1 MDGQITVVPSHTP
14 DGLSSRPVSE
24 LISRYCLILLQLS
37 LIAAI
42 VYLFRIEQQRHFLP
56 TLCYIS
62 VGFAIHFWLPAS
74 LRQPFFAAL
83 SVGSVLFVMGATN
96 GIYVLAISGV
106 CISVCYLPVSV
117 RLQMVLLATLGA
129 ALVAFRSLYSWP
141 FWPVLGSILMF
152 RLLIFAREH
161 AKQKSKSRFS
171 SVVSYFFMVPNVC
184 FPFFPVVDFKT
195 FQTSWYN
202 DDEWKIY
209 QQGIVWIVRGITHL
223 LLYRLIRVNLV
234 PDAANLQSFPQLTI
248 FAATNYALYLQV
260 SGQFHLITGLLHL
273 FGFNLPRTHHN
284 FFLASSFSDIWRRIN
299 IYWKDFMS
307 KMFFFPAFFFLRQR
321 GSSAGIAIA
330 LSVFWVFV
338 CTWLLHSWQTFW
350 LMGRFPITLNDA
362 CLWIGAGAC
371 VAINAV
377 YDSRRG
383 QRTPPGPW
391 LFALSLSVR
400 TVSMFVLVSLFW
412 ACWTKPAFLNAVREV
427 ASNSESRSGLMVV
440 LFILLGAM
448 AVGMILIYFY
458 QVRNKPARAPRELD
472 FYQSVKLHAS
482 GMAAFLALTQIVTE
496 NQPDATFSKFL
507 SNLRTDR
514 VAAHEVQLRG
524 YYEDLNTAVIQAGP
538 LLQSFSSDGEL
549 QRIQAQGF
557 EKISRPADRYQSLE
571 LIPGMTTDLNGSA
584 ISINQFGMRDRST
597 LTMAKPTDTTRIAI
611 VGSSIV
617 MGYGVTDEQVFCRV
631 FETLLNDSRPQQQKH
646 IEVLNF
652 GVGKQWAPHRLIRI
666 QRQVVRFSP
675 DILIYV
681 AHQDELSELAAYAGM
696 LITDRMKLPSD
707 HFDAVA
713 AKAGIVPEMPP
724 GEIYSR
730 LMQAQSGLLSAV
742 YRTIVDECRD
752 HRIQPIWIYM
762 PIPDPNSAV
771 IGSQLIPVAKA
782 AGFDVYDLSEWHQN
796 QDGLFPAPGDHHP
809 TAKGHKLIAES
820 LLELFRQNSSILSE

>member
-1 MDGQITVVPSHTP
+1 MDDQNAVVPSLTP

-56 TLCYIS
+56 TLCYIL
-62 VGFAIHFWLPAS
+62 VGFAIHCWLPLA

-96 GIYVLAISGV
+96 GFYVLAISGV
-106 CISVCYLPVSV
+106 CISVCYLPVSA
-117 RLQMVLLATLGA
+117 RLQTVLLATLGA

-161 AKQKSKSRFS
+161 AKQKLTSRFS

-209 QQGIVWIVRGITHL
+209 QRGIVWIVRGITHL

-234 PDAANLQSFPQLTI
+234 PDADNLQSFQQLAI
-248 FAATNYALYLQV
+248 FAVTNYALYLQV
-260 SGQFHLITGLLHL
+260 SGQFHIITGLLHL

-330 LSVFWVFV
+330 LSVFWVFI

-371 VAINAV
+371 VAINAI

-383 QRTPPGPW
+383 ERIPLGPW

-412 ACWTKPAFLNAVREV
+412 ACWTKPAFLNSVREV
-427 ASNSESRSGLMVV
+427 ASNSDAQSGLMVV
-440 LFILLGAM
+440 LFVLLGAM
-448 AVGMILIYFY
+448 AVGMFMIYFNRL
-458 QVRNKPARAPRELD
+458 RNKAASAPRELD
-472 FYQSVKLHAS
+472 FYHSVKLHAS
-482 GMAAFLALTQIVTE
+482 VMAAFLALTQVATE
-496 NQPDATFSKFL
+496 NLPDATFSKFL
-507 SNLRTDR
+507 SDLRTDR
-514 VAAHEVQLRG
+514 VAAHEVPLRG

-538 LLQSFSSDGEL
+538 LLQSFSNEGEL

-557 EKISRPADRYQSLE
+557 EKISRPADRYQGLE

-597 LTMAKPTDTTRIAI
+597 LTSAKPPDTTRIAI

-631 FETLLNDSRPQQQKH
+631 FETLVNDSRPQQQKH
-646 IEVLNF
+646 IDVLNF

-681 AHQDELSELAAYAGM
+681 AHQDEFSELPAYTGM
-696 LITDRMKLPSD
+696 LIADRMKLPSN
-707 HFDAVA
+707 HFDDVA
-713 AKAGIVPEMPP
+713 AKTGAVPEMPP

-730 LMQAQSGLLSAV
+730 LMRAQPDLLSAV
-742 YRTIVDECRD
+742 YQTIADECQD
-752 HRIQPIWIYM
+752 HQILPIWIYM
-762 PIPDPNSAV
+762 PIPDPNSAS
-771 IGSQLIPVAKA
+771 IGTQLIPIAKA
-782 AGFDVYDLSEWHQN
+782 AGFDVYDLSDWHQN

-809 TAKGHKLIAES
+809 TAKGHMLIAES
-820 LLELFRQNSSILSE
+820 LLELFRQHSSILSE

>member
-1 MDGQITVVPSHTP
+1 MNGQNAAVRTHTT
-14 DGLSSRPVSE
+14 DRLSPRLAREST
-24 LISRYCLILLQLS
+24 IRYCLILLQLF

-62 VGFAIHFWLPAS
+62 VGFAIHFWLPIDH
-74 LRQPFFAAL
+74 RQPFFAAL
-83 SVGSVLFVMGATN
+83 SVGSVLFVMGAIN
-96 GIYVLAISGV
+96 GFYVLAISGV
-106 CISVCYLPVSV
+106 CISICYLPVSM
-117 RLQMVLLATLGA
+117 RIQMVLLATLGI

-161 AKQKSKSRFS
+161 WKHQSTSRFS

-195 FQTSWYN
+195 FHTSWYN

-209 QQGIVWIVRGITHL
+209 QRGIVWIVRGITHL

-234 PDAANLQSFPQLTI
+234 PDPDNLQSFQQIAI

-273 FGFNLPRTHHN
+273 FGFNLPRTHRH
-284 FFLASSFSDIWRRIN
+284 FFFASSFSDIWRRIN

-321 GSSAGIAIA
+321 GSAAGLAIA

-362 CLWIGAGAC
+362 CLWLGAGTC

-383 QRTPPGPW
+383 QRTAPGPW

-412 ACWTKPAFLNAVREV
+412 ACWTKPAFLNAVRDV
-427 ASNSESRSGLMVV
+427 ASNSESRSGLMTV
-440 LFILLGAM
+440 LFVLFGAM
-448 AVGMILIYFY
+448 AVGMFLIYFY
-458 QVRNKPARAPRELD
+458 RVRNKPASATRELD
-472 FYQSVKLHAS
+472 FYHSVKLHAS
-482 GMAAFLALTQIVTE
+482 GMAVLLALTQVTTE
-496 NQPDATFSKFL
+496 NLPDATFSKFL
-507 SNLRTDR
+507 SNLRTNR

-538 LLQSFSSDGEL
+538 LLQSISSDAEL
-549 QRIQAQGF
+549 QRVQAEGF

-571 LIPGMTTDLNGSA
+571 LIPGMTADLNGSA

-597 LTMAKPTDTTRIAI
+597 LTMAKPPDTTRIAI

-617 MGYGVTDEQVFCRV
+617 MGYGVTDEQVFGRV

-646 IEVLNF
+646 IDVLNF

-666 QRQVVRFSP
+666 QRQVVQFSP
-675 DILIYV
+675 DMLIYV
-681 AHQDELSELAAYAGM
+681 AHQDEFSELAAYTGM
-696 LITDRMKLPSD
+696 LIADRMQLPSK
-707 HFDAVA
+707 HFDDVA
-713 AKAGIVPEMPP
+713 AKAGVVPEMPP

-730 LMQAQSGLLSAV
+730 LMQAQPGLLSAV
-742 YRTIVDECRD
+742 YQTIVDECRD

-762 PIPDPNSAV
+762 PIPDPNSAA
-771 IGSQLIPVAKA
+771 IGSQLIPIAKA
-782 AGFDVYDLSEWHQN
+782 AGFDVYDLSDWHQD

-820 LLELFRQNSSILSE
+820 LLELFRQHSSILSE